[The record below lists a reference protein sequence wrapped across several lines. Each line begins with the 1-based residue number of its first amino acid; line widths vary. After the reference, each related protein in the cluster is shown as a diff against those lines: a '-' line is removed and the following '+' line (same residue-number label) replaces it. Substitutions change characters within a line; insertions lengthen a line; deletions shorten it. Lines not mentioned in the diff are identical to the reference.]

1 MIKNILG
8 SDFKYEDDKMYRL
21 HKQSK
26 KWNCC
31 SNNKTNKNGYI
42 NIGINKKLYYL
53 HRLIYKY
60 HNEDFD
66 LTDISHNNQIDHI
79 NINPLDN
86 RIENLRAVNHSINQR
101 NKNKSKNCSSKY
113 IGVSWSKANSK
124 WLSQIKINGKVKNL
138 GHFDNEEDANE
149 CYKKKYDELMD
160 CIAQK

>member
-8 SDFKYEDDKMYRL
+8 SDFKYENDKMYRYDNK
-21 HKQSK
+21 HK

-31 SNNKTNKNGYI
+31 SNNKPCGRYI
-42 NIGINKKLYYL
+42 QIGINKKLYYL
-53 HRLIYKY
+53 HRLVYKY

-86 RIENLRAVNHSINQR
+86 RIENLRAVNHSQNQR

-113 IGVSWSKANSK
+113 KGVCWSKRDSK
-124 WLSQIKINGKVKNL
+124 WYAYIQINRKRKHL
-138 GHFDNEEDANE
+138 GLFINEEDANLA
-149 CYKKKYDELMD
+149 YKKAYDEIMD
-160 CIAQK
+160 CINQK